1 MLKVTPDQAADRA
14 RELFLDDSNGLGC
27 AETAFVVLKQAYGLP
42 EASDPSAAMVLNGG
56 LAYGGGTCGALTGAA
71 MAVGLLAAR
80 GSADHADAKR
90 AAREAVGAV
99 MDGFRDR
106 FGALDC
112 RTLTGRDIR
121 SPEAHRAFVEDGKW
135 RVSCMAQ
142 LEFVV
147 RALAAPGLENDL

>member
-1 MLKVTPDQAADRA
+1 VTPDQAAERA
-14 RELFLDDSNGLGC
+14 RGLFLDDSNGLVC
-27 AETAFVVLKQAYGLP
+27 AETAFVVLKAAYGLP

-71 MAVGLLAAR
+71 VATGLLAAR
-80 GSADHADAKR
+80 RSADHAEAKR
-90 AAREAVGAV
+90 AAREAVAAV

-121 SPEAHRAFVEDGKW
+121 NPEAHRAFVEDGEW

-147 RALAAPGLENDL
+147 RALAEAGLERDP

>member
-1 MLKVTPDQAADRA
+1 MLKVTPDQAVERA
-14 RELFLDDSNGLGC
+14 RELFLDDANGLGC
-27 AETAFVVLKQAYGLP
+27 AETAFVVLKQRYGLP
-42 EASDPSAAMVLNGG
+42 EASDPAAAMVLNGG
-56 LAYGGGTCGALTGAA
+56 LANGGGTCGALTGAA
-71 MAVGLLAAR
+71 MAAGLLAAR
-80 GSADHADAKR
+80 GSADHAEAKR

-121 SPEAHRAFVEDGKW
+121 SPEAHGAFVEDGEW

-147 RALAAPGLENDL
+147 RALAEPALENNL